1 MMDASL
7 DTDVV
12 IHLYG
17 SGKEKIIYH
26 FFDQLYMHA
35 FLYERELKRK
45 APSVFKLLDADVKS
59 GRIRIIT
66 NTELMHMGV
75 QGLFEGYKRDYEYLF
90 DHGELNAVALAKS
103 MGLAAFVSDDIK
115 QFGPHD
121 TLVKELILDVMPF
134 AFYELL
140 FLQYLLSILTL
151 EELHREFTDVTSKT
165 MRMYPMNYRSKMLNT
180 VRRFSRQH
188 GTQRDHQ
195 WLLEYCKKH
204 NIDLNCKL
212 RELKKQLLSS

>member
-1 MMDASL
+1 MMDASI
-7 DTDVV
+7 DTDVI

-17 SGKEKIIYH
+17 SGKEKIMYH

-45 APSVFKLLDADVKS
+45 APSVYKLLNADVVS
-59 GRIRIIT
+59 GRVRIIT

-75 QGLFEGYKRDYEYLF
+75 QGLFEGYKRDYATLF
-90 DHGELNAVALAKS
+90 DYGELNAVALAKS

-115 QFGPHD
+115 EFGPYD
-121 TLVKELILDVMPF
+121 TLVKEYILDVMPF

-140 FLQYLLSILTL
+140 FLQYLSSILTL
-151 EELHREFTDVTSKT
+151 AELHRDFTEVTTKT
-165 MRMYPMNYRSKMLNT
+165 MRMYPMNYKSKMLNT

-188 GTQRDHQ
+188 GTQRDLH
-195 WLLEYCKKH
+195 WLLEYCKMYS
-204 NIDLNCKL
+204 IDLNSKM
-212 RELKKQLLSS
+212 RELKKQLVSI